1 MRHSAKLAAI
11 ALSFLPGLANAQDV
25 ADTIYS
31 GGPILTINDGQ
42 PKVEAVAVKDG
53 RILAA
58 GTLADISTFKG
69 ETTET
74 FDLNGRTMLPGFVD
88 SHGHVVMGG
97 IQALSANLLAPPD
110 GDVTDIASLQATLKA
125 WAETNAATVDKGSIE
140 VGKLA
145 DFVLL
150 SEDPTAIDP
159 EKLAGIKIEGTVKGG
174 NLVYDAQKDSRRGD
188 LSPQFPVFGNP
199 EAAHHLMHAMYD
211 GLSGASNQ

>member
-58 GTLADISTFKG
+58 GTLADISTFQG
-69 ETTET
+69 ETTEA

-110 GDVTDIASLQATLKA
+110 GKVTDIASLQATLKA
-125 WAETNAATVDKGSIE
+125 WAEKNAATVDKGSIE
-140 VGKLA
+140 VG
-145 DFVLL
+145 
-150 SEDPTAIDP
+150 
-159 EKLAGIKIEGTVKGG
+159 KLAGIKIEGTVKGG